1 MRTNSE
7 SSSGSGSSNG
17 SQDSDEKK
25 ISQDGVQY
33 ADIADELFLTLPLLQ
48 KTGKKNIHEL
58 VGEVPEEFEQ
68 AVLRKQFMEMK
79 KSYTLTKSKQVALRC
94 SVFDIPSL
102 LWHSN
107 NIDSFYF
114 FDKMRQKVGFQ
125 EFSKNRQ
132 NFKFLQEFNGLN
144 DYSPHVN
151 VLNSKTGDVIQVN
164 KGFIQGL
171 YDQDDDQDEDKKY
184 EFLAEANDDMI
195 DFSDPAA
202 LMRRQKKILEKI

>member
-1 MRTNSE
+1 VRNNSE

-17 SQDSDEKK
+17 SEDSEEKK
-25 ISQDGVQY
+25 ISQGGVQY
-33 ADIADELFLTLPLLQ
+33 SDIADELFLTLPLLQ
-48 KTGKKNIHEL
+48 KTGKKNIQEL
-58 VGEVPEEFEQ
+58 IGEVPVEFEQ
-68 AVLRKQFMEMK
+68 AVLKKQFLEMK
-79 KSYTLTKSKQVALRC
+79 KSHTVTKSKQVAMRC

-151 VLNSKTGDVIQVN
+151 VFNSKTGDVIQVH

-171 YDQDDDQDEDKKY
+171 YDQEDDQDSDKKY